1 MTINKT
7 YYYVVVVVFTF
18 IHFRIIIFGDMKVS
32 FIVIVEKSR
41 VIPKHNNFPNIKH
54 PNYNIYES

>member
-1 MTINKT
+1 
-7 YYYVVVVVFTF
+7 
-18 IHFRIIIFGDMKVS
+18 MKVS